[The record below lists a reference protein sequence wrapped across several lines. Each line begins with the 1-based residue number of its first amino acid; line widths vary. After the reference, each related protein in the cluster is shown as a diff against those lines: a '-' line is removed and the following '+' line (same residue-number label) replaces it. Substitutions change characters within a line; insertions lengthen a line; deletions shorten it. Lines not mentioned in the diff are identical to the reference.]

1 MNHKLSCIYLNRMS
15 IVLTCCFF
23 FFSLLTSIVCSDSLF
38 DNQSFLK
45 QYKEQAGV
53 KALDNGILYKIIKIG
68 AESHS
73 PGPYSR
79 VLTHYEGR
87 LISGQVFDSSY
98 KRNEPS
104 QFYLHQVIP
113 GWTSIL
119 QEMTVGDKWEVVIP
133 SDLAYGARKVGPI
146 PANSTL
152 IFIIELL
159 AIN

>member
-1 MNHKLSCIYLNRMS
+1 MKQKLSCINLNR
-15 IVLTCCFF
+15 IVIGLACCFF
-23 FFSLLTSIVCSDSLF
+23 IVSFISPVFSSNSLV
-38 DNQSFLK
+38 DTKPFLK
-45 QYKEQAGV
+45 EYKAQAGV
-53 KALDNGILYKIIKIG
+53 TALDNGILYKIIG
-68 AESHS
+68 RGSGSRS

-119 QEMTVGDKWEVVIP
+119 QEMKIGDKWEVVIP
-133 SDLAYGARKVGPI
+133 SDLAYGTRKVGPI